1 MKQFIVSFICL
12 VITIGSFG
20 QQNDSVK
27 EVPFQITFVPPM
39 GTNGIYAGKMIN
51 RISVNIIAGYAYGLK
66 GVEFGSIANVNSHFM
81 QGVQF
86 TGFANITNG
95 EVTGAQFAGF
105 SNINNGNSDVL
116 QFAGFA
122 NINNGITNGLQAA
135 GFGNFAQD
143 VTGTQIAG
151 FGNIGSGN
159 VNGVQISGFGNLGS
173 GNIDGVQIAGFG
185 NLGSGNIDGVQ
196 IAGFGNLAHNVK
208 GAQIA
213 GFGNSGSGNINGLQ
227 IAGFGNFA
235 QNVKGAQIAGFINV
249 SKTTTGLQLGVLN
262 IADTVKNG
270 IPIGVLSI
278 VRNGYREFEIGI
290 SEGLN
295 SYASFKIG
303 VKQFY
308 NLFSVGIQYLSDR
321 FRWGFGYGIGTHLAE
336 SEKFKV
342 NLEAMSYHINEN
354 SYWTNAYND
363 IQQLKL
369 TFALTLSDN
378 VSLFAGPT
386 LNLMVSDYL
395 NPGQLRTGSCFPPYE
410 VVNEW
415 SNKTSLKGWAGFS
428 AGIRI
433 R

>member
-1 MKQFIVSFICL
+1 MKLSIALCIFL
-12 VITIGSFG
+12 VITIGSFA
-20 QQNDSVK
+20 QQNDSVR

-39 GTNGIYAGKMIN
+39 GTNGIYAGNTVNRFSIN
-51 RISVNIIAGYAYGLK
+51 ITAGYAYGLK
-66 GVEFGSIANVNSHFM
+66 GVEFGSIANVNSDFM
-81 QGVQF
+81 HGVQF
-86 TGFANITNG
+86 SGFANITNG
-95 EVTGAQFAGF
+95 EATGVQFAGF
-105 SNINNGNSDVL
+105 SNMNNGNAEVL

-122 NINNGITNGLQAA
+122 NINNGMTNGFQAA
-135 GFGNFAQD
+135 GFGNFALD
-143 VTGTQIAG
+143 VKGA
-151 FGNIGSGN
+151 
-159 VNGVQISGFGNLGS
+159 
-173 GNIDGVQIAGFG
+173 QIAGFG

-196 IAGFGNLAHNVK
+196 ISGFGNLGSGNVDGVQIAGFGNFGSGNIDGLQIAGFGNFSSGNTDGAQIAGFGNFALNVK

-213 GFGNSGSGNINGLQ
+213 GFM
-227 IAGFGNFA
+227 
-235 QNVKGAQIAGFINV
+235 NV
-249 SKTTTGLQLGVLN
+249 SKTLTGLQLGVLN

-321 FRWGFGYGIGTHLAE
+321 FRWGFGYGIGTHLAD
-336 SEKFKV
+336 SENFKV

-354 SYWTNAYND
+354 TYQTNAYND

-369 TFALTLSDN
+369 TFARTLSDN
-378 VSLFAGPT
+378 LSLFAGPT
-386 LNLMVSDYL
+386 LNLMISDYL
-395 NPGQLRTGSCFPPYE
+395 NPGQLRTGSCFAPYTII
-410 VVNEW
+410 NEW